1 MNVEVTEKERITKIK
16 EEVIKLKGELG
27 IIRTTEEIFE
37 GGILKAKQTTTKY
50 LEAKRVENG
59 EIQLFDKKI
68 RELHRTQNI
77 SHVQRIV
84 KNTIYLGIVG
94 NRILMK

>member
-1 MNVEVTEKERITKIK
+1 MNIEVTEKERITKTK

-37 GGILKAKQTTTKY
+37 GGVLKDKQTTTKY

-59 EIQLFDKKI
+59 EIQLFDK
-68 RELHRTQNI
+68 N
-77 SHVQRIV
+77 
-84 KNTIYLGIVG
+84 NGTITF
-94 NRILMK
+94 